1 MAPVEIIILPSGKS
15 LDACAEIREKKQ
27 AESGKR
33 RKRTKGVKHTAKDE
47 GQVEES
53 ADMFQFLNTR
63 IFKKS
68 RSNSKLTLLTTSH
81 INF

>member
-27 AESGKR
+27 TESGKR
-33 RKRTKGVKHTAKDE
+33 TKRAKGVKHTAKDE
-47 GQVEES
+47 GQVEKS
-53 ADMFQFLNTR
+53 ADMFEFLNTR

-68 RSNSKLTLLTTSH
+68 RSTHN
-81 INF
+81 